1 MKSFLAQPSVAEE
14 REELLRSRA
23 RGWKRDRSITSE
35 QLQAI
40 DEACASPWKHSGMI
54 IGALFFVLTLIGI
67 AALFWLCDLMDVPK
81 GFTTMVISIAAAEL
95 LIYALHF
102 WSTGIESALWI
113 GGLFAFIFGLPSEGK
128 PEALLVFALAAAL
141 SGARVRN
148 ALFGAL
154 AAILVVAYAAVKTHE
169 WWPPVV
175 VALTI
180 AIAAALA
187 LRREWRRPSN
197 ELLFAAMAVV
207 MPLAGYIAAESQK
220 PYLGPGV
227 IIYREPYSGPDA
239 AVPILVDVQLA
250 IIFAVAAV
258 LFFALAIPRRDRA
271 TLIAAALSVGISAYE
286 VRTLLHWSVEVQL
299 IAAGVL
305 LVAIAWVLSRL
316 LRGRTRG
323 FVVTPTALTRYDE
336 AIQIAGAIS
345 VGPPAHTPATPQR
358 ESGGGSFGGAGAS
371 GDF

>member
-1 MKSFLAQPSVAEE
+1 MRTFFAQPSVAEE
-14 REELLRSRA
+14 RERMLRSRA
-23 RGWKRDRSITSE
+23 REWMRDGAITDEQRRS
-35 QLQAI
+35 I
-40 DEACASPWKHSGMI
+40 DEACPSPWKHSGMI
-54 IGALFFVLTLIGI
+54 VGALFFVLTLIGI
-67 AALFWLCDLMDVPK
+67 VALFWLCELMDVPK

-141 SGARVRN
+141 SGARLRN

-154 AAILVVAYAAVKTHE
+154 AAILLVAYVAVKTHG

-175 VALTI
+175 VALVI

-197 ELLFAAMAVV
+197 DLLFAALAVM
-207 MPLAGYIAAESQK
+207 MPLAGYIAAVVELRFPLPCRRIMSQLSTAGDVRLALL
-220 PYLGPGV
+220 YVGTAV
-227 IIYREPYSGPDA
+227 IF
-239 AVPILVDVQLA
+239 LV
-250 IIFAVAAV
+250 
-258 LFFALAIPRRDRA
+258 LAIPRRDRA
-271 TLIAAALSVGISAYE
+271 TLIAGALSIGISAYE
-286 VRTLLHWSVEVQL
+286 VRTLFHWPVEAQL
-299 IAAGVL
+299 MTAGAL
-305 LVAIAWVLSRL
+305 LVAIAWTLSRL

-323 FVVTPTALTRYDE
+323 FVITPTSLTRYDE
-336 AIQIAGAIS
+336 AMQIAGAITVAS
-345 VGPPAHTPATPQR
+345 PAQTPTTPQR